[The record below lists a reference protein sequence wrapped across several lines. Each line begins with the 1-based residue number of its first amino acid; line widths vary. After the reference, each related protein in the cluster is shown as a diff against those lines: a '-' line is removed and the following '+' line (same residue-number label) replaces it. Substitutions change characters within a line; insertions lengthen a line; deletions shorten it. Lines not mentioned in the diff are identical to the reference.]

1 MEDNARENKTENTGD
16 VNQKYIPPKGVWR
29 NGGGNW
35 LFILDGE
42 EVDHSG
48 KVVDKLPSKPAII
61 DKKITSNFHYK
72 NS

>member
-29 NGGGNW
+29 NVGGNW

-61 DKKITSNFHYK
+61 DKKDHLEFPL
-72 NS
+72 